1 MMTITLNNNVVLYEG
16 VISNEQNEQF
26 LRELNKS
33 LKSFSAE
40 ITGGSFYEGKL
51 WLGVKATK
59 NGEPYI
65 SRRIMDTFGI
75 DDLVL
80 NGTSYSYGEVLQT
93 TCSGSFERQNR

>member
-40 ITGGSFYEGKL
+40 ITGGSFLKENSGWELRLQKMVNL
-51 WLGVKATK
+51 TLLGESWTPL
-59 NGEPYI
+59 ESMI
-65 SRRIMDTFGI
+65 WF
-75 DDLVL
+75 
-80 NGTSYSYGEVLQT
+80 
-93 TCSGSFERQNR
+93 